1 MHRQLT
7 RIINDRRKCIESG
20 KGIDWSTAEALAI
33 GTLLAEGSSVRL
45 SGQDSERGT
54 FSQRH
59 AVWIDQVRLV
69 IVDKI
74 LWIDYFFIGK

>member
-1 MHRQLT
+1 LHHQLA
-7 RIINDRRKCIESG
+7 RFINQRRESIESG

-33 GTLLAEGSSVRL
+33 GTLLAEGTSVRL

-59 AVWIDQVRLV
+59 SVWIDQVSWDLET
-69 IVDKI
+69 
-74 LWIDYFFIGK
+74 LME